1 MQPQNIKR
9 KTKNGAACV
18 IKRQAVDKLLPIRS
32 FATCQRERKH
42 LASHQSY
49 LALHFNLENVKGEAK
64 YLRKQ
69 VSDTRLDQVL
79 RWKADERARKAHSCL
94 FTSSY

>member
-1 MQPQNIKR
+1 MHCLN
-9 KTKNGAACV
+9 
-18 IKRQAVDKLLPIRS
+18 KRQAVDQLPPIRS
-32 FATCQRERKH
+32 FATYQREREH

-64 YLRKQ
+64 YLIKQ